1 MLNGITETNRGC
13 PYKCTFCDW
22 GGVVF
27 SKVFNFDS
35 QRVYDEITWMA
46 HNEIELIS
54 LADANFGIFVDRDS
68 KIIEHAV
75 ATKKQFG
82 FPKLFDTSWTKNT
95 KPETLQMAKSLLD
108 SGMLRKFVM
117 SLQTLDEGTLKN
129 NKRTNL
135 DGSKFKSLIEDRSVS
150 CASELIVGLP
160 GETVESFKSGIGQLI
175 DQDIKVISNP
185 LTVFPN
191 SEMSKPEYIDK
202 WKIDVESFPSDW
214 SIKYGVEEYED
225 LVVSTSSFS
234 RSEWE
239 HMLLWNWSTIFLE
252 TYYWTD
258 IINREQPLD
267 TVTWYN
273 WCLEWFTTN
282 ANPLQSQ
289 LIYWQDHLT
298 TKRSYELWGG
308 GVGTTDIDLNTALI
322 NDTNWNN
329 TLRKCANEYCDY
341 HNIKRL
347 SNLTLFPSS
356 GLSFKFFFNF
366 KNAKFVG
373 SIDIIVE
380 KLNNLAN
387 GNVTEPMFEPI
398 STNTCLLFVL
408 KNLLIL

>member
-1 MLNGITETNRGC
+1 M
-13 PYKCTFCDW
+13 
-22 GGVVF
+22 
-27 SKVFNFDS
+27 
-35 QRVYDEITWMA
+35 
-46 HNEIELIS
+46 
-54 LADANFGIFVDRDS
+54 
-68 KIIEHAV
+68 
-75 ATKKQFG
+75 
-82 FPKLFDTSWTKNT
+82 FDTSWTKNT

-129 NKRTNL
+129 IKRTNL

-191 SEMSKPEYIDK
+191 SEMSKPEYIK
-202 WKIDVESFPSDW
+202 QWKIDVESFPSDW

-258 IINREQPLD
+258 IINKEQSLT
-267 TVTWYN
+267 TVTWYD

-282 ANPLQSQ
+282 ANPLQNQ
-289 LIYWQDHLT
+289 LLYWQNHLT

-341 HNIKRL
+341 HCIPRLDDSVFIKQQNNHVTCQVI
-347 SNLTLFPSS
+347 NL
-356 GLSFKFFFNF
+356 
-366 KNAKFVG
+366 
-373 SIDIIVE
+373 
-380 KLNNLAN
+380 
-387 GNVTEPMFEPI
+387 
-398 STNTCLLFVL
+398 
-408 KNLLIL
+408 